1 MHFLLLR
8 SKWLEWQTR
17 NICLSLWNF
26 HELQIP
32 PKKCIWVIYIL
43 CIVHIV
49 HRVPNLNSSSHP
61 WWKKFLKKAMI
72 QCMTSEVQFCYV
84 CLKCI
89 CICAFSQLEISI
101 HAIGTNN
108 QIEGGNKLCDFLQQ
122 SNQRKNCDNKIY
134 CKIFLVSPLHISYN
148 LWTWLFVTCSHMH
161 WKFWKFVSL
170 Y

>member
-1 MHFLLLR
+1 MHLGNLHF
-8 SKWLEWQTR
+8 
-17 NICLSLWNF
+17 
-26 HELQIP
+26 
-32 PKKCIWVIYIL
+32 
-43 CIVHIV
+43 VH
-49 HRVPNLNSSSHP
+49 SSHCAQGIQLEF
-61 WWKKFLKKAMI
+61 KFTPMRKEILKKAMV

-134 CKIFLVSPLHISYN
+134 CKIFLVPPLHISYN
-148 LWTWLFVTCSHMH
+148 L
-161 WKFWKFVSL
+161 
-170 Y
+170 

>member
-1 MHFLLLR
+1 M
-8 SKWLEWQTR
+8 KE
-17 NICLSLWNF
+17 I
-26 HELQIP
+26 
-32 PKKCIWVIYIL
+32 K
-43 CIVHIV
+43 
-49 HRVPNLNSSSHP
+49 
-61 WWKKFLKKAMI
+61 KKAMI

-101 HAIGTNN
+101 HAIGTND

-134 CKIFLVSPLHISYN
+134 CKIFLVPPLHISYM
-148 LWTWLFVTCSHMH
+148 LTHALKILKVCYFFILMIFVLGFLCIDVI
-161 WKFWKFVSL
+161 VSM